1 MFPPLLYLVLLFGL
15 LLCFPLGI
23 FPLPVLALKER
34 LDFRE
39 QDTGKGL
46 YLVIGNPRAVV
57 IGLLSSRHAI
67 PPLKLPLVEQ
77 IALKHRTVSGDE
89 TAPCILGYLI
99 GGAGVVENNLRK
111 HAVRPAANTEIHVVA
126 YLAGDDRCVRPLR
139 GKDKMDSKRP
149 ALPCDSGQLVFNL
162 RQQLLPLVVGSGLVQ
177 HLRDLVT
184 SEYEPWERL
193 LRSLVVG
200 VNVWTAQRL
209 KRVLAVFQHRYKLI
223 EGIAQIFLREA
234 HPAFLVPDLGKI
246 HAALEIGNVDL
257 CALMERLHKQ

>member
-46 YLVIGNPRAVV
+46 YLVIGNPCAVV
-57 IGLLSSRHAI
+57 IGLLSARHGI
-67 PPLKLPLVEQ
+67 TPLKLPLVEQ
-77 IALKHRTVSGDE
+77 VALKHRTVSGNE
-89 TAPCILGYLI
+89 TASRILWNLF
-99 GGAGVVENNLRK
+99 GGAGVVENDLRK
-111 HAVRPAANTEIHVVA
+111 YAVCPAANTEIHVIA
-126 YLAGDDRCVRPLR
+126 YLAGDDHCVRPLR
-139 GKDKMDSKRP
+139 GKNKVYAERP
-149 ALPCDSGQLVFNL
+149 SLPCDSGQLVFNL

-177 HLRDLVT
+177 HLRHLVT

-209 KRVLAVFQHRYKLI
+209 ERALAIFQHRYKLI
-223 EGIAQIFLREA
+223 EGIAQVFLREA

>member
-46 YLVIGNPRAVV
+46 YLVIGNPCAVV
-57 IGLLSSRHAI
+57 IGLLSARHGI

-77 IALKHRTVSGDE
+77 IALKHRAISCDE
-89 TAPCILGYLI
+89 AAPCILGYLF

-126 YLAGDDRCVRPLR
+126 YLAGNDRCVRSLR
-139 GKDKMDSKRP
+139 GKNEMDTKCP
-149 ALPCDSGQLVFNL
+149 PLPCNGGQPVFNL
-162 RQQLLPLVVGSGLVQ
+162 RQQLLPLIVGSGLAIHSQ
-177 HLRDLVT
+177 YLSKNSPMPR
-184 SEYEPWERL
+184 
-193 LRSLVVG
+193 RSL
-200 VNVWTAQRL
+200 
-209 KRVLAVFQHRYKLI
+209 
-223 EGIAQIFLREA
+223 IF
-234 HPAFLVPDLGKI
+234 P
-246 HAALEIGNVDL
+246 
-257 CALMERLHKQ
+257 